1 MQCIVHVW
9 KSLDCDGNCFL
20 LCVSPLNSIE
30 GGAPIEAFADE
41 RSLAERLAAI
51 GFSAICIRKNIFNLR
66 NDRDANWSNL
76 EVPNGVF
83 ERFGQPRDLT
93 PPCEPFYQL
102 MFAAEE
108 MC

>member
-20 LCVSPLNSIE
+20 LCVSPLNSVE

-41 RSLAERLAAI
+41 RSLAGRLAEI
-51 GFSAICIRKNIFNLR
+51 GFSAMCIRKNIFNLR
-66 NDRDANWSNL
+66 NDRYANWSNL
-76 EVPNGVF
+76 EVPTGVF

-102 MFAAEE
+102 MFAPGE